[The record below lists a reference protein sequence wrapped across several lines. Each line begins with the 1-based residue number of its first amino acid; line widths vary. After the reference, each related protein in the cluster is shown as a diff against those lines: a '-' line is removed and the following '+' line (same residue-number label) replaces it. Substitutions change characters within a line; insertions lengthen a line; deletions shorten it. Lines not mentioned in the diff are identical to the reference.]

1 MGIRL
6 IAMDLDQTALNREGR
21 LSEHTQ
27 RVLEELL
34 GKGDPGGACQRT
46 APGCFS
52 GGCDGF
58 KGIAIRHRFQ
68 RERPFITCPQMPVW
82 ARFSLD
88 PQIALDVLEL
98 TKGLP
103 VAYEFYIHGKAWASR
118 DYVEHPERYGAFGKT
133 VAYIRATRSP
143 FADAG
148 EFLKRC
154 GRDLDCMDVV
164 AAEESLKRRLMEIIS
179 RRCRGVYVTTS
190 DSRLIEISNER
201 AGKHRALACL
211 AAYLRIGAEG
221 IAAFGDA
228 DNDAEML
235 KSAGVGIAMGNAT
248 PACREA
254 ADYVTRSPRGR
265 WGGLGNPG
273 NPRAVKARQELWDRR
288 GFRGGA
294 KARRAEAERPGC
306 IR

>member
-1 MGIRL
+1 MALKGL
-6 IAMDLDQTALNREGR
+6 QYAIASNGTAIYHLPSN
-21 LSEHTQ
+21 
-27 RVLEELL
+27 
-34 GKGDPGGACQRT
+34 ACL
-46 APGCFS
+46 
-52 GGCDGF
+52 
-58 KGIAIRHRFQ
+58 
-68 RERPFITCPQMPVW
+68 

-254 ADYVTRSPRGR
+254 ADYVTRSHEEDGVA
-265 WGGLGNPG
+265 WGIREILGL
-273 NPRAVKARQELWDRR
+273 
-288 GFRGGA
+288 
-294 KARRAEAERPGC
+294 
-306 IR
+306 

>member
-34 GKGDPGGACQRT
+34 ERGIQVVPASGRPLAAFPEDVMALKGLQYAIASNGTAIYHLPSNACL
-46 APGCFS
+46 
-52 GGCDGF
+52 
-58 KGIAIRHRFQ
+58 
-68 RERPFITCPQMPVW
+68 

-254 ADYVTRSPRGR
+254 ADYVTRSHEEDGVA
-265 WGGLGNPG
+265 WGIREILGL
-273 NPRAVKARQELWDRR
+273 
-288 GFRGGA
+288 
-294 KARRAEAERPGC
+294 
-306 IR
+306 

>member
-1 MGIRL
+1 MGIARRHEKETKEGFMGIRL

-34 GKGDPGGACQRT
+34 ERGIQVVPASGRPLAAFPEDVMALKGLQYAIASNGTAIYHLPSNACL
-46 APGCFS
+46 
-52 GGCDGF
+52 
-58 KGIAIRHRFQ
+58 
-68 RERPFITCPQMPVW
+68 

-103 VAYEFYIHGKAWASR
+103 VAHEFYIHGKAWASR

-235 KSAGVGIAMGNAT
+235 KSAGVGIAMGKAT

-254 ADYVTRSPRGR
+254 ADYVTRSHDEDGVAWGIREMLGR
-265 WGGLGNPG
+265 
-273 NPRAVKARQELWDRR
+273 
-288 GFRGGA
+288 
-294 KARRAEAERPGC
+294 
-306 IR
+306 

>member
-34 GKGDPGGACQRT
+34 ERGIQVVPASGRPLAAFPEDVMALKGLQYAIASNGTAIYHLPSNACL
-46 APGCFS
+46 
-52 GGCDGF
+52 
-58 KGIAIRHRFQ
+58 
-68 RERPFITCPQMPVW
+68 

-118 DYVEHPERYGAFGKT
+118 DSVEHAARYGAVGKT

-154 GRDLDCMDVV
+154 GRDQDSMEVV
-164 AAEESLKRRLMEIIS
+164 AAGESLKRRLMEIIS

-254 ADYVTRSPRGR
+254 ADYVTRSHEEDGVA
-265 WGGLGNPG
+265 WGIREILGL
-273 NPRAVKARQELWDRR
+273 
-288 GFRGGA
+288 
-294 KARRAEAERPGC
+294 
-306 IR
+306 

>member
-1 MGIRL
+1 MEIARRHEKETKEGFMGIRL

-34 GKGDPGGACQRT
+34 ERGIQVVPASGRPLAAFPEDVMALKGLQYAIASNGTAIYHLPSNACL
-46 APGCFS
+46 
-52 GGCDGF
+52 
-58 KGIAIRHRFQ
+58 
-68 RERPFITCPQMPVW
+68 

-254 ADYVTRSPRGR
+254 ADYVTRSHEEDGVA
-265 WGGLGNPG
+265 WGIREILGL
-273 NPRAVKARQELWDRR
+273 
-288 GFRGGA
+288 
-294 KARRAEAERPGC
+294 
-306 IR
+306 

>member
-34 GKGDPGGACQRT
+34 ERGIQVVPASGRPLAAFPEDVMALKGLQYAIASNGTAIYHLPSNACL
-46 APGCFS
+46 
-52 GGCDGF
+52 
-58 KGIAIRHRFQ
+58 
-68 RERPFITCPQMPVW
+68 

-118 DYVEHPERYGAFGKT
+118 DYVEHPERYGAFGKA

-254 ADYVTRSPRGR
+254 ADYVTRSHEEDGVA
-265 WGGLGNPG
+265 WGIREILGL
-273 NPRAVKARQELWDRR
+273 
-288 GFRGGA
+288 
-294 KARRAEAERPGC
+294 
-306 IR
+306 

>member
-1 MGIRL
+1 MGIARRHEKETKEGFMEIRL

-34 GKGDPGGACQRT
+34 ERGIQVVPASGRPLAAFPEDVMALKGLQYAIASNGTAIYHLPSNACL
-46 APGCFS
+46 
-52 GGCDGF
+52 
-58 KGIAIRHRFQ
+58 
-68 RERPFITCPQMPVW
+68 

-190 DSRLIEISNER
+190 DSRLIEISHER

-254 ADYVTRSPRGR
+254 ADYVTRSHEEDGVA
-265 WGGLGNPG
+265 WGIREILGL
-273 NPRAVKARQELWDRR
+273 
-288 GFRGGA
+288 
-294 KARRAEAERPGC
+294 
-306 IR
+306 

>member
-1 MGIRL
+1 MGIARRHEKETKEGFMGIRL

-34 GKGDPGGACQRT
+34 ERGIQVVPASGRPLAAFPEDVMALKGLQYAIASNGTAIYHLPSNACL
-46 APGCFS
+46 
-52 GGCDGF
+52 
-58 KGIAIRHRFQ
+58 
-68 RERPFITCPQMPVW
+68 

-103 VAYEFYIHGKAWASR
+103 VAHEFYIHGKAWASR

-254 ADYVTRSPRGR
+254 ADYVTRSHEEDGVA
-265 WGGLGNPG
+265 WGIREILGL
-273 NPRAVKARQELWDRR
+273 
-288 GFRGGA
+288 
-294 KARRAEAERPGC
+294 
-306 IR
+306 

>member
-1 MGIRL
+1 MEIRL

-34 GKGDPGGACQRT
+34 ERGIQVVPASGRPLAAFPEDVMALKGLQYAIASNGTAIYHLPSNACL
-46 APGCFS
+46 
-52 GGCDGF
+52 
-58 KGIAIRHRFQ
+58 
-68 RERPFITCPQMPVW
+68 

-254 ADYVTRSPRGR
+254 ADYVTRSHEEDGVA
-265 WGGLGNPG
+265 WGIREILGL
-273 NPRAVKARQELWDRR
+273 
-288 GFRGGA
+288 
-294 KARRAEAERPGC
+294 
-306 IR
+306 

>member
-1 MGIRL
+1 MGIARRHEKETKEGFMGIRL

-34 GKGDPGGACQRT
+34 ERGIQVVPASGRPLAAFPEDVMALKGLQYAIASNGTAIYHLPSNACL
-46 APGCFS
+46 
-52 GGCDGF
+52 
-58 KGIAIRHRFQ
+58 
-68 RERPFITCPQMPVW
+68 

-254 ADYVTRSPRGR
+254 ADYVTRSHEEDGVA
-265 WGGLGNPG
+265 WGIREILGL
-273 NPRAVKARQELWDRR
+273 
-288 GFRGGA
+288 
-294 KARRAEAERPGC
+294 
-306 IR
+306 

>member
-1 MGIRL
+1 MGIARRHEKETKEGFMEIRL

-34 GKGDPGGACQRT
+34 ERGIQVVPASGRPLAAFPEDVMALKGLQYAIASNGTAIYHLPSNACL
-46 APGCFS
+46 
-52 GGCDGF
+52 
-58 KGIAIRHRFQ
+58 
-68 RERPFITCPQMPVW
+68 

-103 VAYEFYIHGKAWASR
+103 VAHEFYIHGKAWASR

-254 ADYVTRSPRGR
+254 ADYVTRSHEEDGVA
-265 WGGLGNPG
+265 WGIREILGL
-273 NPRAVKARQELWDRR
+273 
-288 GFRGGA
+288 
-294 KARRAEAERPGC
+294 
-306 IR
+306 